1 MLIISSELMCMQ
13 AAKALVLVFMYI
25 HASSQGS
32 DEFALLCRPTEP
44 IFVMAEIQKSTVRS

>member
-13 AAKALVLVFMYI
+13 AAKAVVLVFMYI